1 MAKPKPSAKPKSEPA
16 TKPKPSAKPKSEPA
30 AKPKPSAKPKL
41 EPAAKPKPSAK
52 PKSEPAAKPKPS
64 AKPKSEPAAKPKE
77 KLVDKTSRPLV
88 IDGTDHIA
96 GRLSS
101 NVAKLLLQG
110 NRVTVVNSEKIMIS
124 GRKKSIVG
132 EYKQFL
138 KISSILHPK
147 HGPFHP
153 RKPDTMISRMIR
165 GMLPRDKP
173 SGKEA
178 LKRLRVYIGVPK
190 DVKTLGKT
198 QLEKT
203 KIRKSSALYTSV
215 GELGR
220 YVGWN

>member
-1 MAKPKPSAKPKSEPA
+1 MDKSKPTAKPKV
-16 TKPKPSAKPKSEPA
+16 
-30 AKPKPSAKPKL
+30 
-41 EPAAKPKPSAK
+41 
-52 PKSEPAAKPKPS
+52 
-64 AKPKSEPAAKPKE
+64 

-88 IDGTDHIA
+88 IDGTDLIA

-132 EYKQFL
+132 EYNQFL

-153 RKPDTMISRMIR
+153 RKPDTILSRMIR

-178 LKRLRVYIGVPK
+178 LRKLRVYIGVPK
-190 DVKTLGKT
+190 DVKGLGKI
-198 QLEKT
+198 QFEKAQ
-203 KIRKSSALYTSV
+203 IRKSSALYTSV

-220 YVGWN
+220 NVGWN

>member
-1 MAKPKPSAKPKSEPA
+1 LAKPKPSAKPKSEPAAKPKPSAKPKSEPA

-30 AKPKPSAKPKL
+30 AKPKP
-41 EPAAKPKPSAK
+41 AAKPEEKPI
-52 PKSEPAAKPKPS
+52 
-64 AKPKSEPAAKPKE
+64 
-77 KLVDKTSRPLV
+77 DKTSRPLV

-110 NRVTVVNSEKIMIS
+110 NRVTVVNSEKIVIS
-124 GRKKSIVG
+124 GRKKNIVG

-153 RKPDTMISRMIR
+153 RKPDTIISRMIR

-173 SGKEA
+173 SGKAA
-178 LKRLRVYIGVPK
+178 LSRLRVYIGVPK
-190 DVKTLGKT
+190 DVKPLGKI

-203 KIRKSSALYTSV
+203 KIGKSSALYTSV

>member
-1 MAKPKPSAKPKSEPA
+1 MAKPK
-16 TKPKPSAKPKSEPA
+16 
-30 AKPKPSAKPKL
+30 
-41 EPAAKPKPSAK
+41 
-52 PKSEPAAKPKPS
+52 
-64 AKPKSEPAAKPKE
+64 PAAKPKE
-77 KLVDKTSRPLV
+77 KLIDKTSRPIV
-88 IDGTDHIA
+88 IDATDHIA

-110 NRVTVVNSEKIMIS
+110 NRVAVINSEKIMIS
-124 GRKKSIVG
+124 GRKRGIID

-153 RKPDTMISRMIR
+153 RRPDTIISRMVR

-178 LKRLRVYIGVPK
+178 LSRLRVYIGIPK
-190 DVKTLGKT
+190 DVKS
-198 QLEKT
+198 LERIQIEKA
-203 KIRKSSALYTSV
+203 KIRKSSALYTTV

-220 YVGWN
+220 SVGWN

>member
-1 MAKPKPSAKPKSEPA
+1 LAKPKPSAKPKS
-16 TKPKPSAKPKSEPA
+16 
-30 AKPKPSAKPKL
+30 

-153 RKPDTMISRMIR
+153 RKPDTIISRMIR

-173 SGKEA
+173 SGKAA
-178 LKRLRVYIGVPK
+178 LSRLRVYIGVPK
-190 DVKTLGKT
+190 DVKPLGKI

-220 YVGWN
+220 YVGWH

>member
-1 MAKPKPSAKPKSEPA
+1 MAKPKPSAKPKSEP
-16 TKPKPSAKPKSEPA
+16 T
-30 AKPKPSAKPKL
+30 
-41 EPAAKPKPSAK
+41 AKPKPSAK

-64 AKPKSEPAAKPKE
+64 AKPKSEPATKPKPSAKLKSEPAAKPEE
-77 KLVDKTSRPLV
+77 KPIDKTSRPLV

-101 NVAKLLLQG
+101 NVAKLLLKG

-173 SGKEA
+173 SGREA
-178 LKRLRVYIGVPK
+178 IKRLRVYVGVPQ
-190 DVKTLGKT
+190 DVKSLGKI